1 MYIRN
6 VIKQMF
12 PVISIICITLSLSP
26 TPVSAQTNKAGTT
39 IPSVTLN
46 NGMEMPIL
54 GLGTYTLKG
63 DTAILAVKTAAKM
76 GYRHFDTAQAYGNE
90 EEVYEGVR
98 QSGIKR
104 EEVFITSKVSP
115 KNMGLHRVR
124 ESLEESAKALGGYI
138 DLVLIH
144 FPVKGDGQIK
154 ETWRIMEEFV
164 EAGKIRAIGI
174 SSFKQGHIDELLS
187 YAKIL
192 PAVNQIEV
200 HPYFSEQELT
210 GYNFFKGI
218 AVEGW
223 SPFGSGKNG
232 VLNDV
237 VIAQVA
243 KKYGKSVAQIIL
255 RWNIQRG
262 IIVIPRTARPS
273 EMKENRE
280 IFDFSLSDVDMSII
294 NGLNKNMMW
303 NPLSDPDVVPWE

>member
-1 MYIRN
+1 MYIKN
-6 VIKQMF
+6 IIKKICT
-12 PVISIICITLSLSP
+12 VVSITCISCAPLSARTHS
-26 TPVSAQTNKAGTT
+26 TETAV
-39 IPSVTLN
+39 PSVTLN
-46 NGMEMPIL
+46 NGVEMPML

-63 DTAILAVKTAAKM
+63 DTAVLAVKTAAQM

-90 EEVYEGVR
+90 AEVYEGIR
-98 QSGIKR
+98 QSGVRR

-124 ESLEESAKALGGYI
+124 ESLEEIVKALGGYI
-138 DLVLIH
+138 DLMLIH
-144 FPVKGDGQIK
+144 FPVKGEGQIK
-154 ETWRIMEEFV
+154 ETWQIMEEFV
-164 EAGKIRAIGI
+164 ESGKIRAIGI
-174 SSFKQGHIDELLS
+174 SSFKQWHVDELLS

-200 HPYFSEQELT
+200 HPYFIEQELA
-210 GYNFFKGI
+210 GYSFFKGI

-223 SPFGSGKNG
+223 SPFGSGRNG
-232 VLNDV
+232 VLNDA

-243 KKYGKSVAQIIL
+243 KKYGKSVAQVIL

-262 IIVIPRTARPS
+262 IIVIPRTIRPS
-273 EMKENRE
+273 EMKENME
-280 IFDFSLSDVDMSII
+280 IFDFRLSDVDMSII

>member
-1 MYIRN
+1 MKHFIRQM
-6 VIKQMF
+6 VIAC
-12 PVISIICITLSLSP
+12 ICLSLYVM
-26 TPVSAQTNKAGTT
+26 TAHAQTGKAA

-46 NGMEMPIL
+46 NGVEMPML

-63 DTAILAVKTAAKM
+63 DTAIKAVKTAIQI

-90 EEVYEGVR
+90 TEVYEGIR
-98 QSGIKR
+98 QSGLDRKEI
-104 EEVFITSKVSP
+104 FITSKVSP

-124 ESLEESAKALGGYI
+124 ESLEESVDKLGGYI

-144 FPVKGDGQIK
+144 FPVKGEGQIK
-154 ETWRIMEEFV
+154 ETWQIMEDFV
-164 EAGKIRAIGI
+164 RAGKIRAIGI
-174 SSFKQGHIDELLS
+174 SSFKQWHIDEMLS
-187 YAKIL
+187 YAEII
-192 PAVNQIEV
+192 PAVNQIEI
-200 HPYFSEQELT
+200 HPYFSEQELA

-232 VLNDV
+232 VLNDA
-237 VIAQVA
+237 VIAQIA
-243 KKYGKSVAQIIL
+243 KKYHKSAAQVIL

-262 IIVIPRTARPS
+262 IIVIPRTIIPS
-273 EMKENRE
+273 EMKENME
-280 IFDFSLSDVDMSII
+280 IFDFHLSDVDMSII